1 MVWGERVLIVRQDKP
16 KTCGFEGEKITRKV
30 MGTD

>member
-16 KTCGFEGEKITRKV
+16 KTCGFEGEKNDEE
-30 MGTD
+30 GDGN